1 MLNIKSIQEDFQSK
15 SQISNFI
22 FFFSCFRIQDIKPN
36 NFTHYSSYKSR
47 SQTMKCKLIY
57 FRLAVEWL
65 AILFFAISGVI
76 CLSAYFDSQNL
87 QENERIILRISGI
100 VHLVLFVLAF
110 LSCSNTTTILG
121 PYISEDCKSSISKTI
136 IKIEKLNKP
145 SVPNVSIDV
154 ITLSF
159 WWKSSETLL

>member
-1 MLNIKSIQEDFQSK
+1 
-15 SQISNFI
+15 
-22 FFFSCFRIQDIKPN
+22 
-36 NFTHYSSYKSR
+36 
-47 SQTMKCKLIY
+47 MKCILIN

-87 QENERIILRISGI
+87 QENERIILLISGI

-110 LSCSNTTTILG
+110 LSFSYTMTILG
-121 PYISEDCKSSISKTI
+121 PYLSEDCKSSILKTF

-145 SVPNVSIDV
+145 KGQLISGCLFDFFKFSKKTNKKFDKFLPQNLKSGQ
-154 ITLSF
+154 ITIIH
-159 WWKSSETLL
+159 